1 MGTGKHRA
9 VSPQRQRMGSLVAVG
24 TAPLVISLIG
34 SGTAAADSAP
44 PPAAAQPPPVEAPA
58 PRAAPAPQPD
68 PVAMVQAAAA
78 PVTQVATEL
87 ATRAGLAPPAPAG
100 NPLAALSSEVE
111 PGVTPAHPAA
121 DVPGADSA
129 ARPVPDQAY
138 LAPLGELH
146 APTPVEQVAPI
157 TPPEDALRIG
167 NLVMNAPGFDPT
179 AINEGAAQAEADLAT
194 YLDSVGL
201 ERSRSDK
208 IAAQTVGSAAIGA
221 SVGGTVAAPLAATS
235 ATVGAVAGLVS
246 GIPFLPIGLVAGPI
260 LGAAI
265 GYSVIAAPAAAAGA
279 GIGAGIG
286 AVDGFTAAPYGTA
299 PTETAPAETPA
310 IPS

>member
-44 PPAAAQPPPVEAPA
+44 PPAAAQPRPVEAPA
-58 PRAAPAPQPD
+58 PDAAAPQSD
-68 PVAMVQAAAA
+68 PVAMMQAAAA
-78 PVTQVATEL
+78 PVTQAATEL
-87 ATRAGLAPPAPAG
+87 ATRAGLAPPALPD
-100 NPLAALSSEVE
+100 NPLVTPSPEVE

-121 DVPGADSA
+121 DVPGAVA

-146 APTPVEQVAPI
+146 APSPVEPVAPI
-157 TPPEDALRIG
+157 TPPDDALRIG
-167 NLVMNAPGFDPT
+167 NVVMNAPGFDPT
-179 AINEGAAQAEADLAT
+179 AINEGAAQTEADLAT

-279 GIGAGIG
+279 GIGAGVG
-286 AVDGFTAAPYGTA
+286 AVDGFSAAPYGTA
-299 PTETAPAETPA
+299 PTETAPAETPT